1 MEKFYNNPAWRRIR
15 GLRSFGILA
24 LSVAFCLT
32 GLLALS
38 SCDLEFWEDDDEAV
52 PDIMEM
58 RGFFNSVNEDDEPS
72 CAYENPDVELEGD
85 ESTGKLNVTMESTGP
100 DFPGYTFVHRGVK
113 LIEGEGDS
121 QKKTIVTGY
130 LSLKDDSY
138 SFPGTYFLTS
148 RTEEI
153 GGEDVTIFAGFWAGH
168 LVRPTGNPVV
178 ICPYVLVPRDAL
190 AADSCGTD
198 EEEMAPVLSKY
209 LATDGDLRE
218 CNRVLDGDALFL
230 SE

>member
-1 MEKFYNNPAWRRIR
+1 MEKFLNNSAWRRIR
-15 GLRSFGILA
+15 GLRGLGVFA
-24 LSVAFCLT
+24 LSVAFCLA
-32 GLLALS
+32 GALAFS
-38 SCDLEFWEDDDEAV
+38 SCDILDDDDEAE

-58 RGFFNSVNEDDEPS
+58 RGFFTSVNTDDEPG
-72 CAYENPDVELEGD
+72 CVYENPDVVLEGD
-85 ESTGKLNVTMESTGP
+85 DSTGKLNVTMKSTGP
-100 DFPGYTFVHRGVK
+100 DFPGYTFIHRGVK

-190 AADSCGTD
+190 AADSCGTED
-198 EEEMAPVLSKY
+198 EAMAPVLSKY
-209 LATDGDLRE
+209 LATDTEDLRE
-218 CNRVLDGDALFL
+218 CNRVLDGDGLFL